1 MIIDDLT
8 KINNRQNIRKAKLVE
23 ETEKYFKIAILTEE

>member
-8 KINNRQNIRKAKLVE
+8 KLKNRQNIRNAKLVE
-23 ETEKYFKIAILTEE
+23 ETEKYYKIAILTAV